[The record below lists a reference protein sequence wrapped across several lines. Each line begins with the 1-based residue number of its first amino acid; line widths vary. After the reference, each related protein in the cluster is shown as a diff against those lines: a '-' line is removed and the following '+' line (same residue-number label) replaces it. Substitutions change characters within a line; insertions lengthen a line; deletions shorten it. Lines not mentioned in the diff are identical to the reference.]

1 MPSLTATPKQTINT
15 NELKRTPIPVPI
27 QPPQLDLET
36 TQTVPLT
43 PKVSLGREIQNITEN
58 KTILNKRISKQPTKM
73 NLTTEAEIIE
83 PETYQQ
89 AIHSPQA
96 HKWINAMTEELE
108 ALAKNKT
115 WTMVTRPNDGS
126 NVVKSKWTY
135 KLKKNAFGAITRYK
149 ARLVAVG
156 TSQLKG
162 LDFNQTFSPVVK
174 WETIRILLWHAINK
188 NLSIKQIDVS
198 NAYLYGAIDK
208 TIYLEQPP
216 GFIED
221 PNKVCQLNKALY
233 GLRQS
238 GRIWHKLLTDIIVQ
252 CGYRLSK
259 ADQCLF
265 LAEQDKY
272 VLIYV
277 DDIY

>member
-1 MPSLTATPKQTINT
+1 M
-15 NELKRTPIPVPI
+15 
-27 QPPQLDLET
+27 DL
-36 TQTVPLT
+36 QV
-43 PKVSLGREIQNITEN
+43 
-58 KTILNKRISKQPTKM
+58 
-73 NLTTEAEIIE
+73 
-83 PETYQQ
+83 
-89 AIHSPQA
+89 
-96 HKWINAMTEELE
+96 
-108 ALAKNKT
+108 
-115 WTMVTRPNDGS
+115 
-126 NVVKSKWTY
+126 
-135 KLKKNAFGAITRYK
+135 KKNAFGAITRYK

-252 CGYRLSK
+252 CGYRQSK

-265 LAEQDKY
+265 LAEQNKY